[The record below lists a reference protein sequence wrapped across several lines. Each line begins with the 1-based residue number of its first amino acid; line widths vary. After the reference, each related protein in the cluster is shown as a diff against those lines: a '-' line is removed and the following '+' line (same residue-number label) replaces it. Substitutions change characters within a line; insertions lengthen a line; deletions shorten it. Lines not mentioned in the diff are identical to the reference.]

1 MQENLERSAQELLRL
16 NQMKDSFLG
25 LVSHELKTPLTII
38 LGYTELLLQG
48 QSEGVDDKSL
58 PMIRNINDAA
68 ERLNRVVQDMVDISL
83 IDGRNLHLNVQ
94 DVQINALIEASAR
107 NMAFPME
114 QRSQHLDLDLD
125 KALPAVKGD
134 PERLLQ
140 MINNLMKNAVKFT
153 PDGGS
158 VSIQTQLVT
167 SLEEL
172 PEINGVPGGI
182 IEELAE
188 RNRPFVDLVVRD
200 TGIGIPEDQH
210 TYVFEK
216 FFGLGKIEEHSSG
229 QTEFKGKGP
238 GLGLAIVKGIAEL
251 HGGEV
256 WLEAPAGEADSIWP
270 GTTFHVMLPL
280 QDEPIPMG
288 A

>member
-1 MQENLERSAQELLRL
+1 M
-16 NQMKDSFLG
+16 
-25 LVSHELKTPLTII
+25 
-38 LGYTELLLQG
+38 LQ
-48 QSEGVDDKSL
+48 
-58 PMIRNINDAA
+58 NISDAA
-68 ERLNRVVQDMVDISL
+68 ERLNRVVQDMVDVSL

-94 DVQINALIEASAR
+94 DVQINALVDSSTR
-107 NMAFPME
+107 NMRFPME
-114 QRSQHLDLDLD
+114 QRHQHLDLQLDPDL
-125 KALPAVKGD
+125 PTVKGD

-153 PDGGS
+153 PDGGA
-158 VSIQTQLVT
+158 VAVETRLVT
-167 SLEEL
+167 SLADL
-172 PEINGVPGGI
+172 PYIPGVPGGI

-200 TGIGIPEDQH
+200 TGIGIPDEQH
-210 TYVFEK
+210 NYVFEK

-229 QTEFKGKGP
+229 QTEFNGKGP

-256 WLEAPAGEADSIWP
+256 WLESCQGGGDTICP
-270 GTTFHVMLPL
+270 GMTFHVMLPL
-280 QDEPIPMG
+280 QDAPARIR